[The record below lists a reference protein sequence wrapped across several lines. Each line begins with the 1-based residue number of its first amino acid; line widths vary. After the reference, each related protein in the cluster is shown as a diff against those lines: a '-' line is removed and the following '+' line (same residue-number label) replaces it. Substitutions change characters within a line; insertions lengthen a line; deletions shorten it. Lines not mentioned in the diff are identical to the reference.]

1 LAAAVSEAGFPSFA
15 AWESGTRPSDPSNN
29 VLASLQLGGLGVTN
43 AVTAMNAARF
53 AGDFEATVLS
63 NRIIY
68 RYSGSEIS
76 GRVMVDL
83 GNRILIDK
91 TANTDAVRAALLMMA
106 ARFPE
111 NRGEV
116 TGGKQFQKLVYKIAM
131 KEGVRLDGRLGRA
144 QDRREAANRMI
155 LLAARLFHNREWL
168 TRSFHWPLPTA
179 DGPLRQIPN
188 HPATIDDI
196 VATVPR
202 RDADNTR
209 HPTEGLPNIKDES
222 GAKPSPAEVVP
233 DRQQSDEDAHKAA
246 ARAAAARAAA
256 IQAGFGR

>member
-1 LAAAVSEAGFPSFA
+1 
-15 AWESGTRPSDPSNN
+15 
-29 VLASLQLGGLGVTN
+29 
-43 AVTAMNAARF
+43 
-53 AGDFEATVLS
+53 
-63 NRIIY
+63 
-68 RYSGSEIS
+68 
-76 GRVMVDL
+76 
-83 GNRILIDK
+83 
-91 TANTDAVRAALLMMA
+91 MMA

-111 NRGEV
+111 NRVEV
-116 TGGKQFQKLVYKIAM
+116 TGDKQFQNLVYKIAM

-209 HPTEGLPNIKDES
+209 HPTEGLPNIDES

-233 DRQQSDEDAHKAA
+233 DRQQSAEDAHKAA